1 MVASLHF
8 SRVDTLK
15 LKDFIYRKIGPKRAD
30 DYFDQL
36 EKFLSF
42 KVNKA
47 DFDKSC
53 IETIGRENLSLHNQL
68 IQSILQNACHAKV
81 PPQKPR
87 KVEGLGVKVSSGYQ
101 KYCAK
106 SLYGDMLLQSP
117 RKCRSHVNRD
127 RKFRDR
133 PSPLGPLG
141 KSPSLTVEETVVTQ
155 EQPNG
160 KDLQSL
166 NSRPLVDDGEEVN
179 QVAGSTRFR
188 RWGDITAPLGVFQN
202 NGASPNVPLALKRI
216 NFAETCQ
223 SSFELPDTRS
233 LTSHL
238 REKLASEG
246 VGISLDCVN
255 LINNSLDIFLK
266 RLIEP
271 CLGVARSHSNGRMIA
286 ATSGILQGRFT
297 PRQLRPTSASMLDF
311 RVAMES
317 NPRIL
322 GDDWP
327 THLEKI
333 CTYALE
339 K

>member
-1 MVASLHF
+1 MVASHHF

-15 LKDFIYRKIGPKRAD
+15 LKDFIYRKVGQKRAD
-30 DYFDQL
+30 NYFDQL
-36 EKFLSF
+36 KKFLSF

-53 IETIGRENLSLHNQL
+53 IETIGRENLFLHNQL

-87 KVEGLGVKVSSGYQ
+87 KAEGLGVKVSSGYQ
-101 KYCAK
+101 KYCTK
-106 SLYGDMLLQSP
+106 SVYGDMLLQSP
-117 RKCRSHVNRD
+117 RKCRSPVNRD

-141 KSPSLTVEETVVTQ
+141 KSPSLTVEETIMTQ

-160 KDLQSL
+160 KDLHSL
-166 NSRPLVDDGEEVN
+166 NSRPIVDDGEEVN

-202 NGASPNVPLALKRI
+202 KDAPPNVPLVPKHR

-223 SSFELPDTRS
+223 SSFGLPDTRS
-233 LTSHL
+233 LASRL
-238 REKLASEG
+238 REKLASDG
-246 VGISLDCVN
+246 VEISLDCVN
-255 LINNSLDIFLK
+255 LINNGLDVFLK

-271 CLGVARSHSNGRMIA
+271 CLGVARSQSNGRTVA
-286 ATSGILQGRFT
+286 ATNAIMQGRFT
-297 PRQLRPTSASMLDF
+297 PRPLCPTAASMLDF

-317 NPRIL
+317 HPRIL

-327 THLEKI
+327 TQLEKI
-333 CTYALE
+333 CSLTP
-339 K
+339 

>member
-1 MVASLHF
+1 MVASHHF
-8 SRVDTLK
+8 SRVDTPK
-15 LKDFIYRKIGPKRAD
+15 LKDFIYKKIGQKRAD
-30 DYFDQL
+30 NYFDQL
-36 EKFLSF
+36 KKFLSF

-53 IETIGRENLSLHNQL
+53 IETIGRENLSLHNRL

-101 KYCAK
+101 KSCSK

-117 RKCRSHVNRD
+117 RKCRSPVNRD

-141 KSPSLTVEETVVTQ
+141 KSPSLTVEETIMTL

-160 KDLQSL
+160 KDLHSL

-188 RWGDITAPLGVFQN
+188 RWGDITAPLGVFQIKD
-202 NGASPNVPLALKRI
+202 AYPNVPLALNRRK
-216 NFAETCQ
+216 FAETCQ

-233 LTSHL
+233 LSSRL
-238 REKLASEG
+238 QEKVASEG

-255 LINNSLDIFLK
+255 LINNSLDVFLK

-271 CLGVARSHSNGRMIA
+271 CLGVARSHSNGRMVSS
-286 ATSGILQGRFT
+286 TNEILQGRFA
-297 PRQLRPTSASMLDF
+297 PRPLCPTSASMLDF

-327 THLEKI
+327 TQLEKI
-333 CTYALE
+333 CTYPLE